1 MKTENQTSSTVVPKK
16 YIGSFILVTSLFAL
30 WGFAN
35 DITNPLVA
43 AFKSVFDNLS
53 NAQSSTIQFAF
64 YGGYATMAIPAAL
77 FIQKYSYK
85 AGILLG
91 LALYATGALL
101 FIPAAVTMQ
110 FIWFPISLYVLTF
123 GLAFLETTA
132 NRYILSMGDEET
144 STQRLNLAQAF
155 NPIGSLLGMFVAS
168 KLILAKLSTSQFRE
182 AQMIANPNYDTL
194 SAGEV
199 NDKIAQ
205 SYELFKTTEPSI
217 FAANQIS
224 DIAII
229 RNPYAI
235 LGAVVLFMFLV
246 FLFKK
251 MPDTGN
257 RGQHIKASD
266 SAKRLFANPCWREG
280 VIAQTF
286 YVAAQ
291 ITCWTFII
299 QYAMENVAGM
309 TMSKA
314 QNYNIIAMGLF
325 LVSRFICTFLLK
337 YLSPGKLL
345 MQLASLAAVLMLFTI
360 FLQNFAGLICLVGIS
375 GCMSLM
381 FPTIYGI
388 ALKGTGDDAK
398 IGSAGLVFAIVGGA
412 LMPLAM
418 GFIMD
423 GDGIGN
429 LNAVSLSFF
438 MPFISFVII
447 AVFGYRASNILI
459 NR

>member
-1 MKTENQTSSTVVPKK
+1 MEDQSAKHAVVPKHF
-16 YIGSFILVTSLFAL
+16 IGSFILVTSLFAL

-43 AFKSVFDNLS
+43 AFKAVFDNLS

-101 FIPAAVTMQ
+101 FIPAALTMQ
-110 FIWFPISLYVLTF
+110 FIWFPLSLYVLTF

-132 NRYILSMGDEET
+132 NPYILSMGDEET
-144 STQRLNLAQAF
+144 ATQRLNLAQAF
-155 NPIGSLLGMFVAS
+155 NPIGSLLGMFTAS
-168 KLILAKLSTSQFRE
+168 KLILAKLSTSQFRDN
-182 AQMIANPNYDTL
+182 QMAANPEYNAL
-194 SAGEV
+194 PASEV
-199 NDKIAQ
+199 NSRITEA
-205 SYELFKTTEPSI
+205 YEAFKVAEPTTH
-217 FAANQIS
+217 AANQMA
-224 DIAII
+224 DVAII

-235 LGAVVLFMFLV
+235 LGGVVLIMFIL
-246 FLFKK
+246 FLLKK

-257 RGQHIKASD
+257 RGNHSSPLE
-266 SAKRLFANPCWREG
+266 SAKRLFKNNCWWEG

-291 ITCWTFII
+291 ITCWTFVI
-299 QYAMENVAGM
+299 QYAMENVPGM
-309 TMSKA
+309 TLSKA
-314 QNYNIIAMGLF
+314 QNYNIAAMGLF
-325 LVSRFICTFLLK
+325 LISRFVCTFLLK
-337 YLSPGKLL
+337 YLTPGKLL
-345 MQLASLAAVLMLFTI
+345 MQLSTLAAILMLFTI
-360 FLQNFAGLICLVGIS
+360 FLQNYAGLLCLIGIS

-423 GDGIGN
+423 GDGLGK

-447 AVFGYRASNILI
+447 AIFGYRANTLLL